1 MSEAKKHV
9 LVTGVSTGI
18 GYTTVAH
25 LLRAGYGVFGS
36 VRRRDDAERLK
47 GEFGQNFTPLLLDV
61 TQEEQVAAAAADV
74 ADRVGAQG
82 LWGLVNNAGIS
93 LPGPLSVIPASMV
106 RQHLEINVMGVFN
119 VTKAF
124 LPSLGTLPHRSN
136 TPGRVINIS
145 SVSGRIAYPFMGAYA
160 ASKHALEALSD
171 SWRRELMLYGI
182 DVVVI
187 QPGAIQTPIWDKA
200 SSVSADFSDSDY
212 GTVLEKIDLLE
223 TKRKALPVEKVARL
237 ICHALRCRRPKARY
251 VVPDGWLVYWIAPR
265 LLPDRW
271 LDWIIKRILGMESKR
286 DAAT

>member
-9 LVTGVSTGI
+9 LVTGVSSGI
-18 GYTTVAH
+18 GYATVAQ
-25 LLRAGYGVFGS
+25 LLEEGYFVFGS
-36 VRRRDDAERLK
+36 VRNAADAERLV
-47 GEFGQNFTPLLLDV
+47 GELGQNFTPLLFDV
-61 TQEEQVAAAAADV
+61 TREEQIAAAAAHV
-74 ADRVGAQG
+74 ADRVGEQG

-119 VTKAF
+119 VTQAF
-124 LPSLGTLPHRSN
+124 LPSLGTLPHRSDA
-136 TPGRVINIS
+136 PGRIINIS

-171 SWRRELMLYGI
+171 SWRRELMLFGI

-187 QPGAIQTPIWDKA
+187 QPGAVQTPIWDKA
-200 SSVSADFSDSDY
+200 SSVSTEFSDSDY

-223 TKRKALPVEKVARL
+223 TKRKALPVEKVARI
-237 ICHALRCRRPKARY
+237 ICRALRCRRPKARY
-251 VVPDGWLVYWIAPR
+251 VVPDGWLVSWIGPR
-265 LLPDRW
+265 ILPDRW
-271 LDWIIKRILGMESKR
+271 LDWIIKRALGLERKR